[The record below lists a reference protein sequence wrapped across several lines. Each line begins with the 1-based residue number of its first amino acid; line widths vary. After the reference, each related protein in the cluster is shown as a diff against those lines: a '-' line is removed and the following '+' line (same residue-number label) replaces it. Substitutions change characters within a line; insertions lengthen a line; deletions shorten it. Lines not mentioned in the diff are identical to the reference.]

1 MMKAITY
8 DHQNDLFELRT
19 IREAEF
25 ETEFDVKIQVDCVG
39 LNPVDAKVNSWF
51 DSMVIAGERDFVGG
65 LDVSG
70 TIVSKGSQV
79 HGWEIGDKVLYHGNM
94 RRRQGGFAK
103 FAIHDARTLTKHPN
117 ISSAEAAASPC
128 AAWTAYRALIDKLH
142 IKKHGSILIYGA
154 TGGVG
159 SYALQL
165 CRHFQL
171 STIIAVCSEENFSYA
186 NGLGATHCFD
196 YRDPMFFEKIKG
208 FVGENGVDY
217 ALDCVGGSA
226 QVICSSLLGF
236 DGQLAELVS
245 TIETSAHQNIFGRA
259 LSFHQV
265 SLGSGHIYG
274 PNGVHS
280 ITNAGNAI
288 NQLLEIGAIQPPKIT
303 TIDIGDIP
311 NILYNIRNSH
321 TQGKFVAKIN

>member
-1 MMKAITY
+1 
-8 DHQNDLFELRT
+8 
-19 IREAEF
+19 
-25 ETEFDVKIQVDCVG
+25 
-39 LNPVDAKVNSWF
+39 
-51 DSMVIAGERDFVGG
+51 
-65 LDVSG
+65 
-70 TIVSKGSQV
+70 
-79 HGWEIGDKVLYHGNM
+79 M

-245 TIETSAHQNIFGRA
+245 TIETRITSYNVCYTKLLRPFNKESGRMKGKRSIRGGRSRIRTIMFMAMMSSIQCNPIFKQKYEHLKAAGKLPKVA
-259 LSFHQV
+259 LIAS
-265 SLGSGHIYG
+265 
-274 PNGVHS
+274 
-280 ITNAGNAI
+280 
-288 NQLLEIGAIQPPKIT
+288 
-303 TIDIGDIP
+303 
-311 NILYNIRNSH
+311 YN
-321 TQGKFVAKIN
+321 FV